1 MKIDF
6 YEEFPTKRN
15 LKKLKLIKFP
25 CRIFIAAKSTK
36 EFERASRQV
45 IRMNKK
51 VEPAYWPIIKNSY
64 WISPFSN
71 TLDLVELFNELDKT
85 RCHILIDLEL
95 PMLNKKLFIKNLPVF
110 FKNKKIIN
118 DFLERNK
125 KRVTTFGLGHNIKL
139 PKQIMFYTSILSKR
153 LHYLMKRNLKRIN
166 NKEDYI
172 IGLGTIAKGIFNTE
186 LRLHP
191 KNLHEDLQLVK
202 KLGFN
207 KVAIF
212 RLGGLDKTYMRVINM
227 FVKKE
232 S

>member
-15 LKKLKLIKFP
+15 LEKLKLIKFP
-25 CRIFIAAKSTK
+25 CRLFIAARSTK
-36 EFERASRQV
+36 EFEKASRQV
-45 IRMNKK
+45 DKINKK
-51 VEPAYWPIIKNSY
+51 IETVYWPIIKNSY

-71 TLDLVELFNELDKT
+71 TKDLIELFNELDKT
-85 RCHILIDLEL
+85 KYPILIDLEP
-95 PMLNKKLFIKNLPVF
+95 PMLNKILFIKNLPYF
-110 FKNKKIIN
+110 LKNKRLIN

-125 KRVTTFGLGHNIKL
+125 RRVTTFGLGHKIL
-139 PKQIMFYTSILSKR
+139 VPKQIMFYTSMLSKR
-153 LHYLMKRNLKRIN
+153 LHYFMRRNLEKIK

-172 IGLGTIAKGIFNTE
+172 ISLGTIAKGIFNTE

-207 KVAIF
+207 KVVIF
-212 RLGGLDKTYMRVINM
+212 RLGGLDKIYIRVINT
-227 FVKKE
+227 FVKKGG
-232 S
+232 